1 MSDPSAREPAARE
14 AGAREAGVRDAAAG
28 TVAADDVAA
37 RDAAVRDLAR
47 RPGPGRLA
55 WRRLLGDRVGVVSLA
70 VVVLSLLLTLA
81 AAAGWVGAGWND
93 EVAVSHAPPV
103 WWRDTMRRGAA
114 GADDDRAGL
123 PSAPAAGD
131 HRAGSTPV
139 GPAAG
144 VRGVTAPA
152 GAPGPAGT
160 SGDVG
165 PPTPVPT
172 IRDPLGSDE
181 PTPVPTI
188 VDPIGTEL
196 AQVRAALEGRAANP
210 AAAALRDALPMGAD
224 RWGRDVL
231 AKTIKGAQTSI
242 LIGLGAA
249 LVATLIGTV
258 LGALAGYHGG
268 RVDDAMN
275 WLYNVFTSLPPVLLI
290 LAIAAVLAQRS
301 LLSVVLILAFT
312 SWTGVFRIVRA
323 EYLRHAVRDYVRAA
337 HAIGASP
344 LRRMVVHILPNVT
357 GVILVQF
364 TLLAVACI
372 KYEVILSFLGFG
384 VPVDGVSWGTML
396 IEAQNDLLTGRWWQL
411 LSATVAMALFVS
423 ALSLLADAVRDALD
437 PRLRQRAS
445 AG

>member
-1 MSDPSAREPAARE
+1 MNE
-14 AGAREAGVRDAAAG
+14 
-28 TVAADDVAA
+28 VAA
-37 RDAAVRDLAR
+37 RDGAC

-55 WRRLLGDRVGVVSLA
+55 WRRLLGDRVGVVALV
-70 VVVLSLLLTLA
+70 VVVLNLLLVAA
-81 AAAGWVGAGWND
+81 AAAGWAGAGWND

-103 WWRDTMRRGAA
+103 WWRDAADSGAS
-114 GADDDRAGL
+114 GADGRRADV
-123 PSAPAAGD
+123 PSAPAIGD
-131 HRAGSTPV
+131 RARIAPPADGPARAGT
-139 GPAAG
+139 
-144 VRGVTAPA
+144 
-152 GAPGPAGT
+152 
-160 SGDVG
+160 DVHQ
-165 PPTPVPT
+165 PTPVPA
-172 IRDPLGSDE
+172 IRDPLGTDEPTPFPAIRDPLGADE

-188 VDPIGTEL
+188 ADPIGAEL
-196 AQVRAALEGRAANP
+196 AQARAALDGRAANP
-210 AAAALRDALPMGAD
+210 AAAALREALPMGAD

-242 LIGLGAA
+242 LVGLGAA
-249 LVATLIGTV
+249 LVATLIGSV

-275 WLYNVFTSLPPVLLI
+275 WLYNVFTSLPPILLI

-312 SWTGVFRIVRA
+312 GWTGVFRIVRA

-344 LRRMVVHILPNVT
+344 LRRMVVHILPNVA

-411 LSATVAMALFVS
+411 LSATAAMALFVS

-437 PRLRQRAS
+437 PRLRQ
-445 AG
+445 GKNVG

>member
-1 MSDPSAREPAARE
+1 MSESSARDPAARE
-14 AGAREAGVRDAAAG
+14 AAARAAAMGGVVAGGVAAGDAAAQ
-28 TVAADDVAA
+28 DP
-37 RDAAVRDLAR
+37 AVRDLAR

-55 WRRLLGDRVGVVSLA
+55 WQRLLGDRVGVVSLA
-70 VVVLSLLLTLA
+70 VVVLSLLLVAT
-81 AAAGWVGAGWND
+81 AAAGWIGAGWND

-103 WWRDTMRRGAA
+103 WWRDAGGAPADPSA
-114 GADDDRAGL
+114 GERAAAVPADAPARAGVD
-123 PSAPAAGD
+123 AAVD
-131 HRAGSTPV
+131 RP
-139 GPAAG
+139 
-144 VRGVTAPA
+144 TA
-152 GAPGPAGT
+152 
-160 SGDVG
+160 
-165 PPTPVPT
+165 VPT
-172 IRDPLGSDE
+172 ITDPLGLGADE

-188 VDPIGTEL
+188 VDPIGAEL
-196 AQVRAALEGRAANP
+196 AQVRAALDGRAANP
-210 AAAALRDALPMGAD
+210 AAAALRAALPMGAD

-231 AKTIKGAQTSI
+231 AKTIKGAQTSV
-242 LIGLGAA
+242 LVGLGAA

-275 WLYNVFTSLPPVLLI
+275 WLYNVFTSLPPILLI

-337 HAIGASP
+337 RAIGASP
-344 LRRMVVHILPNVT
+344 LRRMVVHILPNVA

-437 PRLRQRAS
+437 PRLRQRT
-445 AG
+445 

>member
-1 MSDPSAREPAARE
+1 MNGVAVPDGSRDP
-14 AGAREAGVRDAAAG
+14 G
-28 TVAADDVAA
+28 
-37 RDAAVRDLAR
+37 R

-55 WRRLLGDRVGVVSLA
+55 WHRLLGDRVGVVSLA
-70 VVVLSLLLTLA
+70 VVVLSLLVSGA
-81 AAAGWVGAGWND
+81 AAAGWIGAGWND

-103 WWRDTMRRGAA
+103 WWRGAA
-114 GADDDRAGL
+114 VPAG
-123 PSAPAAGD
+123 PSAVPATSAL
-131 HRAGSTPV
+131 
-139 GPAAG
+139 
-144 VRGVTAPA
+144 
-152 GAPGPAGT
+152 PGT
-160 SGDVG
+160 
-165 PPTPVPT
+165 
-172 IRDPLGSDE
+172 DE

-188 VDPIGTEL
+188 VDPIGSEL
-196 AQVRAALEGRAANP
+196 AQVRAALKGRGAQP
-210 AAAALRDALPMGAD
+210 AAARLRAALPMGAD

-242 LIGLGAA
+242 LVGLGAA
-249 LVATLIGTV
+249 LVATSIGTV

-275 WLYNVFTSLPPVLLI
+275 WLYNVFTSLPPILLI

-301 LLSVVLILAFT
+301 LSSVVLILAFT

-344 LRRMVVHILPNVT
+344 LRRMVVHILPNVA

-364 TLLAVACI
+364 TSLAVACI

-411 LSATVAMALFVS
+411 LSATAAMALFVS

-437 PRLRQRAS
+437 PRLRLPAP
-445 AG
+445 AA